1 MCTSH
6 VAQNLEK
13 TAAHRSSH
21 GAAKS
26 AKSPF
31 SRLRAAGRGQASK
44 KKCKSAKKYLLLS
57 TIIDK
62 LSIFVKYY
70 IKKLFLDIY
79 IIINV

>member
-13 TAAHRSSH
+13 TAARTALQNH
-21 GAAKS
+21 
-26 AKSPF
+26 

-44 KKCKSAKKYLLLS
+44 KKCKSAKKYLLFS

>member
-13 TAAHRSSH
+13 TAAHRTSH
-21 GAAKS
+21 GA

-70 IKKLFLDIY
+70 LKKLFLDIY